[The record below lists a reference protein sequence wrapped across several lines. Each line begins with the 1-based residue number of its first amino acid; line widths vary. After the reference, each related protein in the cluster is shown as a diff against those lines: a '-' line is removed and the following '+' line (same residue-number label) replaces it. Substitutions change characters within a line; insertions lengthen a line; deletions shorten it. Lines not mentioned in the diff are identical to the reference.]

1 MIWLGDYFE
10 STASQRRGALVLLLL
25 IAIVG
30 ISYLLNSRKPAQL
43 KLIFHEQNVA
53 VQSDNIMVD
62 SITIEPDQLF
72 KFNPNIINKEKWIK
86 LGFSEKQSQIILNYR
101 SSIGGFKT
109 KKDFAKCYVVDS
121 IKFHELLP
129 YILFPKIKYGNN
141 TCTALFL
148 LKSDTPIYYLNQKFD
163 NLFYLR
169 TENSYKYYIGKDLSK
184 SILDSICESLDS
196 IEFENASIELLDCF
210 KLKKIN
216 YKQSKLAV
224 SINALDLN
232 LTSAK
237 ELTSIRGIGAV
248 LSLRIIEY
256 RNSLGGF
263 VSVNQLDEVFGL
275 DDETLQTIKSKV
287 AINDTIPIRKLNIN
301 QLTLD
306 SLKSHP
312 YINWNLANAIVQ
324 FRIQHGNYDSFE
336 KIKSIHL
343 VNNEIYLK
351 IAPYL
356 TIR

>member
-1 MIWLGDYFE
+1 MDF
-10 STASQRRGALVLLLL
+10 QR
-25 IAIVG
+25 
-30 ISYLLNSRKPAQL
+30 
-43 KLIFHEQNVA
+43 
-53 VQSDNIMVD
+53 
-62 SITIEPDQLF
+62 
-72 KFNPNIINKEKWIK
+72 
-86 LGFSEKQSQIILNYR
+86 KQAQIILNYR

-109 KKDFAKCYVVDS
+109 SKDLAKCYVIDS
-121 IKFHELLP
+121 VKFRQLLP
-129 YILFPKIKYGNN
+129 YLLVPKIKYNDN

-169 TENSYKYYIGKDLSK
+169 SGNSYKYYIGKDLSK

-224 SINALDLN
+224 SVNELDLN

-263 VSVNQLDEVFGL
+263 ISVNQLDEVFGL
-275 DDETLQTIKSKV
+275 DNETLQTIKNKV
-287 AINDTIPIRKLNIN
+287 TINDTIPLRKLNIN
-301 QLTLD
+301 QLTID

>member
-10 STASQRRGALVLLLL
+10 SNASQRRGALVLLVL

-30 ISYLLNSRKPAQL
+30 ISYLLNSRNPAQL
-43 KLIFHEQNVA
+43 KLIFHEQKVV
-53 VQSDNIMVD
+53 VQSNDIKVD
-62 SITIEPDQLF
+62 SVPIESDQLV

-86 LGFSEKQSQIILNYR
+86 LGFSEKQAQIILNYR

-109 KKDFAKCYVVDS
+109 SKDLAKCYVIDS
-121 IKFHELLP
+121 VKFRQLLP
-129 YILFPKIKYGNN
+129 YLLVPKIKYNDN

-169 TENSYKYYIGKDLSK
+169 SGNSYKYYIGKDLSK

-224 SINALDLN
+224 SVNELDLN

-263 VSVNQLDEVFGL
+263 ISVNQLDEVFGL
-275 DDETLQTIKSKV
+275 DNETLQTIKNKV
-287 AINDTIPIRKLNIN
+287 TINDTIPLRKLNIN
-301 QLTLD
+301 QLTID

-343 VNNEIYLK
+343 VNNKIYLK

>member
-43 KLIFHEQNVA
+43 KLIFHEQYVA
-53 VQSDNIMVD
+53 VQSNNIMVD

-129 YILFPKIKYGNN
+129 YILLPKIKYGNN

-216 YKQSKLAV
+216 YKQSKLPV
-224 SINALDLN
+224 SINDLDLN
-232 LTSAK
+232 LTSPK

-263 VSVNQLDEVFGL
+263 VSLNQLDEVFGL
-275 DDETLQTIKSKV
+275 DDETLDRLKSKV

-312 YINWNLANAIVQ
+312 YINWNLAKAIVQ

>member
-1 MIWLGDYFE
+1 MN
-10 STASQRRGALVLLLL
+10 L
-25 IAIVG
+25 I
-30 ISYLLNSRKPAQL
+30 S
-43 KLIFHEQNVA
+43 
-53 VQSDNIMVD
+53 
-62 SITIEPDQLF
+62 F

>member
-10 STASQRRGALVLLLL
+10 STSSQRRGALVLLLL
-25 IAIVG
+25 IAVVG

-53 VQSDNIMVD
+53 VQSNNIMVD

-86 LGFSEKQSQIILNYR
+86 LGFSEKQAQIILNYR
-101 SSIGGFKT
+101 RSIGGFKT

-129 YILFPKIKYGNN
+129 YILLPKIKYGNN

-216 YKQSKLAV
+216 YKQSKLPV
-224 SINALDLN
+224 SINDLDLN

-263 VSVNQLDEVFGL
+263 VSLNQLDEVFGL
-275 DDETLQTIKSKV
+275 DDETLDRLKSKV